1 MPSNTKAWL
10 SKALQ
15 FGGGCFYLLL
25 ASWSLFHVAGW
36 VGTLPDHSEHCQES
50 ILLSSWSPNKD
61 WQADVSFSN
70 CSLHGHKHWQSHLS
84 LTYLESGRQ
93 FPGLLVVSGRHD
105 ELKLDWY
112 NHRHLS
118 ISGLPIDH
126 LEHFQQPLGTE
137 IVLTLKGD

>member
-1 MPSNTKAWL
+1 MPSNLKAWL

-36 VGTLPDHSEHCQES
+36 VGTLPEHSQHCQDS
-50 ILLSSWSPNKD
+50 ILLSSWSPDKG

-70 CSLHGHKHWQSHLS
+70 CSLHGHEHWQSQLS
-84 LTYLESGRQ
+84 LTDLESGRQ

-105 ELKLDWY
+105 ELVLDWH
-112 NHRHLS
+112 NGRELR
-118 ISGLPIDH
+118 ISGIPYDH
-126 LEHFQQPLGTE
+126 LLHFQQPHSAEVVLG
-137 IVLTLKGD
+137 LKGD